1 MNSGNDRTTL
11 AETLTKHHTVDNVTK
26 PIFPNA
32 AQTNVYSIN
41 RDSGEVQQEKKS
53 LSAGELEFHKEDKL
67 ETKSCK
73 KDNECVPVCVCV
85 NSNQSSQCT
94 FVENR
99 KEYPFRLF
107 I

>member
-11 AETLTKHHTVDNVTK
+11 AETLTKQHTVDNVTK

-85 NSNQSSQCT
+85 SIQTSQ
-94 FVENR
+94 VNVHS
-99 KEYPFRLF
+99 
-107 I
+107 